1 MELAVDKLVYCGD
14 STNRV
19 LAQTRNAVGIW
30 NLETGALEKLV
41 CENPRGGYINDV
53 VVTSDGKYFGTAE
66 GGFVSVWNL
75 KNAIVLC
82 RTRYVTGKP
91 RWHLSTLHLGSVDH
105 TN

>member
-1 MELAVDKLVYCGD
+1 MLSLPDRMELAVDKLVYCGD

-53 VVTSDGKYFGTAE
+53 VVTSDGKYFVTAE

-82 RTRYVTGKP
+82 RTR
-91 RWHLSTLHLGSVDH
+91 
-105 TN
+105 